1 MDRSPSIVPQ
11 FRALV
16 PIGRAH
22 LALAAGDQAAAERN
36 IGRAAELSVSAKD
49 MPVLARVGVAVAESR
64 ALGGD
69 AALAARTLGA
79 AEQLRGA
86 PDAFNPDVARLSAW
100 LRAELGDAYD
110 AAYAAGRG
118 LDRPAALKLVR
129 APAAPL

>member
-1 MDRSPSIVPQ
+1 M
-11 FRALV
+11 
-16 PIGRAH
+16 
-22 LALAAGDQAAAERN
+22 
-36 IGRAAELSVSAKD
+36 
-49 MPVLARVGVAVAESR
+49 LARVGVAVAESR
-64 ALGGD
+64 VLGGD
-69 AALAARTLGA
+69 AAFAARTLGA